1 MCMTKS
7 KMCVGH
13 KAAWALVLV
22 GALNW
27 GLVGGFGFNL
37 VNTLLGSM
45 PVVEKAVYILVG
57 LSAVMMLLV
66 CKCKKC
72 SDSCGGDKDCGG
84 EQGGGSCCKDGE
96 HKM

>member
-1 MCMTKS
+1 MCMTKG
-7 KMCVGH
+7 KMCAGH
-13 KAAWALVLV
+13 NVAWVLVLV

-37 VNTLLGSM
+37 VSSLLGSM
-45 PVVEKAVYILVG
+45 PVAEKVVYILVG

-72 SDSCGGDKDCGG
+72 SGGCGDKGCGG